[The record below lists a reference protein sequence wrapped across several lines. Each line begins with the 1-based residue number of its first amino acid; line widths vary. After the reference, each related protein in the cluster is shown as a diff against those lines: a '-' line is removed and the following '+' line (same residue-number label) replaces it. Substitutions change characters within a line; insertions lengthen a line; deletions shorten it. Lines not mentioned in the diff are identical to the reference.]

1 MEQEPIEL
9 RFTTQ
14 PTSSDFV
21 ANAAAMMRRS
31 AVTLVTG
38 AFATTVA
45 AITLYL
51 GDLVGV
57 FLLVA
62 GLSMLTGLLM
72 VPFVWFAIRQR
83 RDLVLASV
91 DVEADADGLTMTTA
105 RASSRQAWSVY
116 RDVRETSRAFMLNTG
131 TGAAIL
137 LAKRGMDADQV
148 RAFRELLARVGL
160 IRPRSAFDRVRPALW
175 VALGAVLGIGL
186 IVAPLLIS
194 GADATATMGIAT
206 STDGSMVTSRAPR
219 TYPMARS
226 WSSSSSRRTNGKGNW
241 RMASRRTSR
250 PPLGSLVTRRRC
262 ETGASAPR
270 STSTCGRP
278 GEGAPPP
285 TSGSTGCSPQMSSSG
300 SVSTGPTSADQTSST
315 SMASDGH

>member
-1 MEQEPIEL
+1 MEQGPIEL

-31 AVTLVTG
+31 AVTLVIG

-51 GDLVGV
+51 GDLVGL

-62 GLSMLTGLLM
+62 GLSMLTGLFM

-116 RDVRETSRAFMLNTG
+116 RDVRETSRAFLLNTG
-131 TGAAIL
+131 AGAAIL

-148 RAFRELLARVGL
+148 SAFRDLLARVGL
-160 IRPRSAFDRVRPALW
+160 IRPQSTFDRVRPALW
-175 VALGAVLGIGL
+175 VALGAILGVSL
-186 IVAPLLIS
+186 IVVPLMIS
-194 GADATATMGIAT
+194 GADATATMGITT
-206 STDGSMVTSRAPR
+206 STTGSMITVEGTTDLPDGAIVVVQ
-219 TYPMARS
+219 
-226 WSSSSSRRTNGKGNW
+226 
-241 RMASRRTSR
+241 
-250 PPLGSLVTRRRC
+250 LV
-262 ETGASAPR
+262 
-270 STSTCGRP
+270 
-278 GEGAPPP
+278 
-285 TSGSTGCSPQMSSSG
+285 
-300 SVSTGPTSADQTSST
+300 
-315 SMASDGH
+315 